1 MYSCIIPR
9 VLSAVAV
16 SALCMT
22 SAATA
27 YADPIQING
36 SYTVGYSKSISSQN
50 QPTFSPYSLPLSF
63 TEILSTGIS
72 TGQLGFFT
80 INPSG
85 SCGTGGTCSSNIQSG
100 TITVTFSFTEAV
112 SGATATLT
120 ETGTYQAKYSGSFLS
135 CSGKSGT
142 GQSDC
147 IDWGTTTLASQTDDR
162 LVTFTNGDVLD
173 VTFYN
178 AQDWSIA
185 PKISFLER
193 ISSHDTPIPL
203 PGTLPLFA
211 SGLGALGL
219 LGWRRKRK
227 GQAV

>member
-1 MYSCIIPR
+1 
-9 VLSAVAV
+9 
-16 SALCMT
+16 
-22 SAATA
+22 
-27 YADPIQING
+27 
-36 SYTVGYSKSISSQN
+36 
-50 QPTFSPYSLPLSF
+50 
-63 TEILSTGIS
+63 
-72 TGQLGFFT
+72 
-80 INPSG
+80 
-85 SCGTGGTCSSNIQSG
+85 
-100 TITVTFSFTEAV
+100 VTFSFKEAV

-227 GQAV
+227 AQTVWGVN